1 MHPRLCSMAPFTS
14 TLCASCSQKYTEA
27 LCALPTTHVMY
38 SSAPKTLLPLPH
50 PALGTWLWGGV
61 LVSTAQPRSA
71 CWRGEAIFAGVAPWL
86 STTCWDKSG
95 TCWGCRW
102 LQLLPS
108 LDSLCRWGG
117 LFHPCSR
124 TCPCPSVSP
133 QGTHGRSPIAPAPP
147 TSWGSAFRFCV
158 QQRQGKNLSLSGA
171 GRGPKGA
178 QTHVRSAP
186 MENAARKG
194 QDAGWAGELYGLV
207 PVLPVSSA
215 PAFLS
220 LCSYRSSLQS
230 VIERRLPQHHCARTA
245 AVCARVPVRCWSLH
259 TPPCPCPVGAMG
271 YPCLPPQHPLPLEDK
286 EGGEKVR

>member
-1 MHPRLCSMAPFTS
+1 MCPSHHPC
-14 TLCASCSQKYTEA
+14 
-27 LCALPTTHVMY
+27 HVLISPEDIAA
-38 SSAPKTLLPLPH
+38 SSASSPWDLALGRRPGEHCPAQERLLARGSYFCWGGSLAQHHLLGQVRHLLGVSLATATPQPGFPVQVGRAVSPLFKNLSLPLSLSPGDPWQVPH
-50 PALGTWLWGGV
+50 CSSSSHQLGICIQV
-61 LVSTAQPRSA
+61 LRAA
-71 CWRGEAIFAGVAPWL
+71 KAGE
-86 STTCWDKSG
+86 
-95 TCWGCRW
+95 
-102 LQLLPS
+102 
-108 LDSLCRWGG
+108 
-117 LFHPCSR
+117 
-124 TCPCPSVSP
+124 
-133 QGTHGRSPIAPAPP
+133 
-147 TSWGSAFRFCV
+147 
-158 QQRQGKNLSLSGA
+158 NLSLSGA